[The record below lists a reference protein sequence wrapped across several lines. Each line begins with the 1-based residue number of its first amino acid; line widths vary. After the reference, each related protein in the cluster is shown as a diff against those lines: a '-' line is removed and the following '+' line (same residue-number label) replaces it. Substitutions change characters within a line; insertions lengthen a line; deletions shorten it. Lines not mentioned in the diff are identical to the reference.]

1 MKNWQ
6 HHNGWC
12 IKSRPSVHYIAAG
25 QCKNTYEIH
34 KGLIGRSECY
44 GKVRGKVGNLIE
56 IH

>member
-44 GKVRGKVGNLIE
+44 GKVRGKIGNLIE